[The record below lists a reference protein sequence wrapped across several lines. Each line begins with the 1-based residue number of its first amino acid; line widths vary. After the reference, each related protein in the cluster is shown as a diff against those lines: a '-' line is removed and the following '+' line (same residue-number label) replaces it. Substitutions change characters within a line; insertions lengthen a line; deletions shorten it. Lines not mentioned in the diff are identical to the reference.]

1 TLDEQSR
8 HLESLVIATR
18 RRLRRNA
25 VLTGASVLGLAAI
38 AWLLLASAADAVI
51 VLPGWGRWIA
61 WGVLIALILG
71 ILGAWV
77 LWPAVRPMPLQR
89 VAFGIERVVGKM
101 NNRLV
106 SVLDLR
112 ETARSKASS
121 SAASTT
127 TAPTTAPT
135 AAPTAV
141 VPPEDRPFVRSLI
154 AQTADRLRDYRVEQ
168 VADPTALRRITVALA
183 IAFVVAG
190 TTALILNNRLP
201 TAMQRV
207 ILPGAPIPPATG
219 VEIAGHPGDVDV
231 LQGEPVR
238 LTAVIER
245 GNVQRMSVRVRGESD
260 RWTTYPMQ
268 PLADGRFAFELGSVN
283 ESFDYQFVGGGTWT
297 LPDRVSMVRRPIVES
312 VDAAVHL
319 PPYMKRP
326 EPRPADPA
334 SGQISAVRGATLRVS
349 ATLRGP
355 ANTGRIEL
363 FAARTESV
371 EKSVDREEVWFD
383 DALPPGSETSGS
395 WRWTTGQVH
404 TGERAHGFAWS
415 GEPYGFRTRLEP
427 ITVTTDRPMFL
438 YALVDPDDPPG
449 QIRLTVRGSDDNTA
463 TLVWGDPLD
472 NRQKADAKTRRLG
485 SLPEPGQWRRLMIT
499 ADDLTGGNLL
509 AKSDEES
516 VLVNGLA
523 FAIDAGR
530 VRFDR
535 AGTLRGVTETIET
548 TTLDPTRTID
558 MRRDEETGKWFGDIP
573 VREDAHFRLS
583 FTGSAGH
590 ESPKMQPVRIVA
602 TADQP
607 PSLVVQQPGESVTL
621 REVRPL
627 PVVVRALDDYG
638 IARVELEVGP
648 ANDRFDASRTLSEP
662 DEPVT
667 NRLAM
672 GAVDP
677 AAHDMQPGDARFYR
691 FVVTD
696 LAGQRTNSPP
706 YRFALADE
714 QYIEAKRAE
723 RLQEMDTLMEGFDR
737 LLGDQSRLAE
747 TLADALSLLPESVR
761 AETKDGQLQ
770 LLNAEGE
777 PLDAATAREAVE
789 LWKDA
794 MAEDQRE
801 ELAELA
807 EQVRQQSAELA
818 QRMREAAAEARQSQT
833 SLPMQGDVLADL
845 AEQIEAMSR
854 EGSANAEAIDPA
866 ALADFAAM
874 S

>member
-1 TLDEQSR
+1 
-8 HLESLVIATR
+8 
-18 RRLRRNA
+18 
-25 VLTGASVLGLAAI
+25 
-38 AWLLLASAADAVI
+38 
-51 VLPGWGRWIA
+51 P
-61 WGVLIALILG
+61 
-71 ILGAWV
+71 
-77 LWPAVRPMPLQR
+77 
-89 VAFGIERVVGKM
+89 GIE
-101 NNRLV
+101 
-106 SVLDLR
+106 
-112 ETARSKASS
+112 
-121 SAASTT
+121 
-127 TAPTTAPT
+127 
-135 AAPTAV
+135 
-141 VPPEDRPFVRSLI
+141 
-154 AQTADRLRDYRVEQ
+154 Q
-168 VADPTALRRITVALA
+168 
-183 IAFVVAG
+183 
-190 TTALILNNRLP
+190 
-201 TAMQRV
+201 
-207 ILPGAPIPPATG
+207 PGF
-219 VEIAGHPGDVDV
+219 
-231 LQGEPVR
+231 
-238 LTAVIER
+238 LT
-245 GNVQRMSVRVRGESD
+245 
-260 RWTTYPMQ
+260 
-268 PLADGRFAFELGSVN
+268 L
-283 ESFDYQFVGGGTWT
+283 
-297 LPDRVSMVRRPIVES
+297 
-312 VDAAVHL
+312 
-319 PPYMKRP
+319 
-326 EPRPADPA
+326 
-334 SGQISAVRGATLRVS
+334 
-349 ATLRGP
+349 
-355 ANTGRIEL
+355 
-363 FAARTESV
+363 
-371 EKSVDREEVWFD
+371 
-383 DALPPGSETSGS
+383 
-395 WRWTTGQVH
+395 
-404 TGERAHGFAWS
+404 
-415 GEPYGFRTRLEP
+415 
-427 ITVTTDRPMFL
+427 
-438 YALVDPDDPPG
+438 
-449 QIRLTVRGSDDNTA
+449 
-463 TLVWGDPLD
+463 
-472 NRQKADAKTRRLG
+472 
-485 SLPEPGQWRRLMIT
+485 
-499 ADDLTGGNLL
+499 
-509 AKSDEES
+509 
-516 VLVNGLA
+516 
-523 FAIDAGR
+523 
-530 VRFDR
+530 
-535 AGTLRGVTETIET
+535 
-548 TTLDPTRTID
+548 
-558 MRRDEETGKWFGDIP
+558 
-573 VREDAHFRLS
+573 
-583 FTGSAGH
+583 
-590 ESPKMQPVRIVA
+590 QPVRIVA

-854 EGSANAEAIDPA
+854 EGSANAEAIDPE

-874 S
+874 SDEPRAEAMRQQLEALQQSQQELAENPAAAQRQMEAVMARMQARQMQQQMQALQQHMQQQQQAMQQAAQRAEALAEQAETADAGELGEISRQTREELDPETQALLERARELVQQQQEERAEEDAGPPAPWTPPGEAVERLPVEQDTPPEDEPQDELDPEQLAEQDKAALRKRIEELEQGEDADWWDEPVDTPRGAQTAEQSERYEGRQRETEQAQPDPDAAAAATPREMLAEHNRGLAQALTENSQQMRGATSEVGQMLNQLNQAAAGQASAGQSGSMSPQQLAQLQDMMSSSQMQQAMRMADTAAAQQSAGPTSGAQGSASASAASPDPTASGSGDGGLRPGGFVMEGELGELELDPTQSAAIYRLPPAVRQPLLEGMSQEGPEAYQKLIDTYYRELSRRADQD